1 MAKSIPPP
9 QKLIRFDWFIK
20 KMLRDK
26 ADFEILEGFLSELL
40 KEDVVIEEI
49 IESESNKQER
59 DDKFNR
65 VDVLVKL
72 ETGERVI
79 VEIQN
84 TRELDY
90 LQRIYYGTSK
100 SLVETLHESNE
111 YKNIKRIYSI
121 SVVYFKLGIGKDYV
135 YVGET
140 SFRGYHNPDDILGLS
155 QDQLVFFATPK
166 IKSVSDIFARYFI
179 IRAREFDKEV
189 EDALDEWIY
198 FFKTA
203 TVRGN
208 VPAKGLDKAQ
218 DRLRVSQLDGEEL
231 RKYNYYL
238 ELQHSD
244 ASYEAQFK
252 FELEKAIKKK
262 LNKAQKEVDK
272 AQKEADKAKSE
283 LDKAKKEAEA
293 EKEQLKQEAEAEKEQ
308 MILNLHKNGVGLE
321 LIALSIS
328 KTIEEI
334 QQVISK
340 NKK

>member
-1 MAKSIPPP
+1 M
-9 QKLIRFDWFIK
+9 
-20 KMLRDK
+20 
-26 ADFEILEGFLSELL
+26 
-40 KEDVVIEEI
+40 
-49 IESESNKQER
+49 
-59 DDKFNR
+59 
-65 VDVLVKL
+65 LVKL
-72 ETGERVI
+72 GTGERVI
-79 VEIQN
+79 IEIQN

-272 AQKEADKAKSE
+272 AQKEAGKAQKEADKAQKEADKAKSE